1 METLGQE
8 DVDGQQIRTYKDESD
23 IVSELSAPFNEAS
36 SLEEGETSSIPEEQ
50 NRRGS
55 RCKQIRPLPTFVKPE
70 NQNYDKCENDTD
82 KIYIMKV
89 SLQKNII
96 MIKSCI

>member
-8 DVDGQQIRTYKDESD
+8 DVDGQHIRTYKEESD

-36 SLEEGETSSIPEEQ
+36 SLEEGETSSMPEEQ

-55 RCKQIRPLPTFVKPE
+55 RCKQIRPIPTFVKPE
-70 NQNYDKCENDTD
+70 NQKLPFLLG
-82 KIYIMKV
+82 
-89 SLQKNII
+89 SKNSTNE
-96 MIKSCI
+96 KYRQ